1 MAETITVATQD
12 EFVQEAVAIDAL
24 DLSEAGANEL
34 WRVWTERYEN
44 GAKDDVL
51 VALPSWFAQD
61 EFGRNRPYFFASIEH
76 DDPDKGAILF
86 TDARQIDINVIE
98 NEIWDKVTMT
108 ETLDVLDISDDDDYI
123 DESGKVWSPRSLIH
137 VFERTKQR
145 DVQEFSE
152 GGLADTAAS
161 GYESDD

>member
-1 MAETITVATQD
+1 MAETTNVSSCD
-12 EFVQEAVAIDAL
+12 EFVQKSVADDDL
-24 DLSEAGANEL
+24 DLTDDGAAEL

-76 DDPDKGAILF
+76 DDPDKGAIVF

-123 DESGKVWSPRSLIH
+123 D
-137 VFERTKQR
+137 
-145 DVQEFSE
+145 
-152 GGLADTAAS
+152 
-161 GYESDD
+161 